1 MSSGGLASVF
11 VGGLLKTA
19 RLHVC
24 QGCRELAAAPTAFLG
39 FGSRPEQQLLPAE
52 PWWARGIQ
60 VVRVLAAAG
69 RFLVI
74 STMREHCDFHRQGS
88 RSSLCSVPEEHSM
101 DFGLFVVV

>member
-74 STMREHCDFHRQGS
+74 STMREHCDFHRQGFC
-88 RSSLCSVPEEHSM
+88 LAEE
-101 DFGLFVVV
+101 LTL